1 MERGIFADAFVA
13 AEGRVHSAA
22 PEETTAFGRQ
32 LAQALAPGDVVGLDG
47 DLGAG
52 KTCLIQGIA
61 EGLGVTDVVSSP
73 TFILLNIYDGAAG
86 LRLYHFD
93 LYRLTTADELEEIGA
108 TEFFGEPGGISLV
121 EWANRL
127 PEVLPAAR
135 WRLHLDHVDRGSGE
149 SPDVAQERIIRWQR
163 PAGTQGE
170 ND

>member
-1 MERGIFADAFVA
+1 MGERNGCRQSWQQHLSDAA
-13 AEGRVHSAA
+13 A
-22 PEETTAFGRQ
+22 TRQ
-32 LAQALAPGDVVGLDG
+32 LGRELAPMLLSQGPRLLLLHG

-61 EGLGVTDVVSSP
+61 EGLGVSDVVSSP

-108 TEFFGEPGGISLV
+108 TEFFGDPGGISLV

-127 PEVLPAAR
+127 PEVLPATR

-149 SPDVAQERIIRWQR
+149 SPDVAQQRIIRWQR